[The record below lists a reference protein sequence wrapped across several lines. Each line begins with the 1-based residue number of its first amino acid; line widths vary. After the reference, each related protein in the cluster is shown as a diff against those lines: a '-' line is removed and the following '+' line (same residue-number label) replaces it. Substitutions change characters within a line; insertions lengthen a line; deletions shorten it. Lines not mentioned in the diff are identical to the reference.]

1 MILPDWRRGLLLGSA
16 VLMTACASTSKNGD
30 VQTVLAEGT
39 GNTCQEALG
48 QAKVQ
53 ASDKAVGSFVNSQKS
68 LVADRYY
75 AESINEYS
83 GGVVRQYTVLESKGD
98 SPCRVRI
105 SAEVSLD
112 KKNIALNPN
121 NRSLNLGEVGRFV
134 EKQDEARATLAALIK
149 RPAMFSARMDRLH
162 VSTDN
167 KKNAQIVLQ
176 VSDVAPSE
184 KWYSDLESFLN
195 LQGQRVDF
203 ERAKWSDIGKSL
215 LSLITAPVAV
225 PLGLAPSPFRNQT
238 PRGTEIVNGEGLL
251 CFRNDPQY
259 ETLRCYQTW
268 LAGEALRQ
276 LRSIQLMLVE
286 RSNDN
291 VTSTRQIQKGAYH
304 MVSFRASDYTYQ
316 SKTMGSKRDFY
327 LIEPM
332 GVPFREY
339 LTVNRGALSE
349 ENEFTINVVFGS
361 EVQTS
366 PFVQPAQTG
375 PRGTAPTL
383 RSLTPGT
390 VPPGTLIDTRS
401 RQSI

>member
-1 MILPDWRRGLLLGSA
+1 MSQQFWRCSLVIGAAIFLS
-16 VLMTACASTSKNGD
+16 ACASTPKNGD

-53 ASDKAVGSFVNSQKS
+53 ASDKAVGSFINSQKS

-98 SPCRVRI
+98 SPCVVKIR
-105 SAEVSLD
+105 AEVSLD

-121 NRSLNLGEVGRFV
+121 SRTLNLGEVGRFV
-134 EKQDEARATLAALIK
+134 EKQDEARATLEALIK

-167 KKNAQIVLQ
+167 RKNAQIVLQ

-195 LQGQRVDF
+195 VQGQRVDF

-215 LSLITAPVAV
+215 FSLLTAPVAV
-225 PLGLAPSPFRNQT
+225 PLGLAPSPFKNQT

-259 ETLRCYQTW
+259 GTLRCYQTW
-268 LAGEALRQ
+268 LAGEALRK

-291 VTSTRQIQKGAYH
+291 VTSTRQMQKGAYH

-327 LIEPM
+327 IIEPM

-349 ENEFTINVVFGS
+349 ENEFTILVQFGA
-361 EVQTS
+361 EQPTS
-366 PFVQPAQTG
+366 PFSSQGQPTPQM
-375 PRGTAPTL
+375 
-383 RSLTPGT
+383 RSLNPGALP
-390 VPPGTLIDTRS
+390 VINTRS
-401 RQSI
+401 RQNI

>member
-1 MILPDWRRGLLLGSA
+1 MTTNVMRRFLLLGSA
-16 VLMTACASTSKNGD
+16 VCLVACASSPKNGD
-30 VQTVLAEGT
+30 VKTVQAEGV

-53 ASDKAVGSFVNSQKS
+53 ASDKVVGSFINSQKS
-68 LVADRYY
+68 LVSDKYY
-75 AESINEYS
+75 AESLNEYS
-83 GGVVRQYTVLESKGD
+83 GGVVRQYTVLESKGV
-98 SPCRVRI
+98 SPCVVKI
-105 SAEVSLD
+105 SAEVYLD

-121 NRSLNLGEVGRFV
+121 SRSLNLGEVGRFV
-134 EKQDEARATLAALIK
+134 EKQDSARATLMALIQ
-149 RPAMFSARMDRLH
+149 RPALFSARMDRLY
-162 VSTDN
+162 VSTDS

-184 KWYSDLESFLN
+184 KWYSDLEAFLN
-195 LQGQRVDF
+195 IQGQRVDF
-203 ERAKWSDIGKSL
+203 ERAKWSDIGKSVF
-215 LSLITAPVAV
+215 SLITAPVAV

-238 PRGTEIVNGEGLL
+238 ARGTEIVNGEGLL

-259 ETLRCYQTW
+259 ESLRCYQTW
-268 LAGEALRQ
+268 LAGDALRQ

-304 MVSFRASDYTYQ
+304 MVNFRASDYSYK
-316 SKTMGSKRDFY
+316 SKEMGSKRDFY
-327 LIEPM
+327 IIEPM

-349 ENEFTINVVFGS
+349 ENEFTINVQFGA
-361 EVQTS
+361 EPQTS
-366 PFVQPAQTG
+366 PFRPPA
-375 PRGTAPTL
+375 
-383 RSLTPGT
+383 PGML
-390 VPPGTLIDTRS
+390 PAINTRS

>member
-1 MILPDWRRGLLLGSA
+1 
-16 VLMTACASTSKNGD
+16 MTACATSPQKGD
-30 VQTVLAEGT
+30 VQTIIAEGT
-39 GNTCQEALG
+39 GNSCQEALG

-68 LVADRYY
+68 LVADKYY

-98 SPCRVRI
+98 SPCRIRI

-121 NRSLNLGEVGRFV
+121 SRSLNLGEVGRFV

-162 VSTDN
+162 VSTD
-167 KKNAQIVLQ
+167 KKGNAQIVLQ

-184 KWYSDLESFLN
+184 KWYSDLESFLK

-215 LSLITAPVAV
+215 VSLVTAPVAV
-225 PLGLAPSPFRNQT
+225 PLGLAPSPFKNQT
-238 PRGTEIVNGEGLL
+238 PRGTEIINGEGLL
-251 CFRNDPQY
+251 CFRNDPEY

-268 LAGEALRQ
+268 LAGDALRQ

-304 MVSFRASDYTYQ
+304 MVAFRASDYTYQ

-339 LTVNRGALSE
+339 LTVNREALSE
-349 ENEFTINVVFGS
+349 ENEFTINVVFAS

-366 PFVQPAQTG
+366 PFVQPTQSGVNRTN
-375 PRGTAPTL
+375 TI
-383 RSLTPGT
+383 RSLTPGALPLT
-390 VPPGTLIDTRS
+390 PIRS
-401 RQSI
+401 RQNI

>member
-1 MILPDWRRGLLLGSA
+1 MILLDWRRGLLLGSA
-16 VLMTACASTSKNGD
+16 VLMTACASTAKNGD

-105 SAEVSLD
+105 SADVSLD

-121 NRSLNLGEVGRFV
+121 SRSLNLGEVGRFV

-149 RPAMFSARMDRLH
+149 RPTLFSARMDRLH

-203 ERAKWSDIGKSL
+203 ERSKWSDIGKSL
-215 LSLITAPVAV
+215 LALITAPVAV

-259 ETLRCYQTW
+259 ESLRCYQTW

-291 VTSTRQIQKGAYH
+291 VTSTRQIQNGAYH

-316 SKTMGSKRDFY
+316 SKTMGNKRDFY

-339 LTVNRGALSE
+339 LTVNRGSLSE
-349 ENEFTINVVFGS
+349 ENEFTINVVFGNEPQS
-361 EVQTS
+361 S
-366 PFVQPAQTG
+366 PFVQPAQ
-375 PRGTAPTL
+375 PGTNTI
-383 RSLTPGT
+383 RSLNPGG
-390 VPPGTLIDTRS
+390 PQFIPNRS
-401 RQSI
+401 RQNM

>member
-1 MILPDWRRGLLLGSA
+1 MMHFRLWRRSLVVGSA
-16 VLMTACASTSKNGD
+16 VLLVACASGAKKGD
-30 VQTVLAEGT
+30 AQTVLAEGT

-53 ASDKAVGSFVNSQKS
+53 ASDKVVGSFVNSQKS
-68 LVADRYY
+68 LVADKYY
-75 AESINEYS
+75 AESLNEYS
-83 GGVVRQYTVLESKGD
+83 GGVVRQYTVLESKGV
-98 SPCRVRI
+98 SPCVVKI
-105 SAEVSLD
+105 SAEVYLD

-121 NRSLNLGEVGRFV
+121 SRSLNLGEVGRFV
-134 EKQDEARATLAALIK
+134 DKQDEAKATLSALIT
-149 RPAMFSARMDRLH
+149 RPKMFSARMDRLY
-162 VSTDN
+162 VTTDS

-203 ERAKWSDIGKSL
+203 ERSKWSDIGKSVM
-215 LSLITAPVAV
+215 SLIAAPVAV

-238 PRGTEIVNGEGLL
+238 SRGTEIVNGEGLL

-259 ETLRCYQTW
+259 ESLRCYQTW
-268 LAGEALRQ
+268 LAGDALKQ

-304 MVSFRASDYTYQ
+304 MVTFRASDYTYK
-316 SKTMGSKRDFY
+316 SKEMGSKRDFY
-327 LIEPM
+327 IIEPM

-349 ENEFTINVVFGS
+349 ENEFTINVQFAP
-361 EVQTS
+361 ETQTT
-366 PFVQPAQTG
+366 PFRQQ
-375 PRGTAPTL
+375 
-383 RSLTPGT
+383 TPG
-390 VPPGTLIDTRS
+390 VLPVMNTRS
-401 RQSI
+401 RQNI

>member
-1 MILPDWRRGLLLGSA
+1 MTLQHWRRGLLLGSA
-16 VLMTACASTSKNGD
+16 VFLTACASTSKNGD

-68 LVADRYY
+68 LVADKYY

-105 SAEVSLD
+105 SADVSLD

-121 NRSLNLGEVGRFV
+121 SRSLNLGEVGRFV

-149 RPAMFSARMDRLH
+149 RPTLFSARMDRLH

-203 ERAKWSDIGKSL
+203 ERSKWSDIGKSL
-215 LSLITAPVAV
+215 LALITAPVAV

-259 ETLRCYQTW
+259 ESLRCYQTW

-316 SKTMGSKRDFY
+316 SKTMGNKRDFY

-339 LTVNRGALSE
+339 LTVNRGSLSE
-349 ENEFTINVVFGS
+349 ENEFTINVVFGNES
-361 EVQTS
+361 QTS
-366 PFVQPAQTG
+366 PFVQPAQ
-375 PRGTAPTL
+375 PGTNMI
-383 RSLTPGT
+383 RSLNPGG
-390 VPPGTLIDTRS
+390 PQFIPNRS
-401 RQSI
+401 RQNM

>member
-1 MILPDWRRGLLLGSA
+1 MSLQHGRRLLLLGCA
-16 VLMTACASTSKNGD
+16 VFLTACASTPKNGD

-68 LVADRYY
+68 LVADKYY

-121 NRSLNLGEVGRFV
+121 SRSLNLGEVGRFV

-316 SKTMGSKRDFY
+316 SKTMGNKRDFY

-339 LTVNRGALSE
+339 LTVNHGSLSE
-349 ENEFTINVVFGS
+349 ENEFTINVVFGN
-361 EVQTS
+361 EPQTS
-366 PFVQPAQTG
+366 PFVQPAQ
-375 PRGTAPTL
+375 PGTNTI
-383 RSLTPGT
+383 RSLNPGG
-390 VPPGTLIDTRS
+390 PQFIPNRS
-401 RQSI
+401 RQSL

>member
-1 MILPDWRRGLLLGSA
+1 MLRLGWRHSLTLSA
-16 VLMTACASTSKNGD
+16 VLLMTACASSPQKGD
-30 VQTVLAEGT
+30 VQTIIAEGS

-98 SPCRVRI
+98 SPCRIRI

-121 NRSLNLGEVGRFV
+121 SRSLNLGEVGRFV

-162 VSTDN
+162 VSTD
-167 KKNAQIVLQ
+167 KKGNAQIVLQ

-184 KWYSDLESFLN
+184 KWYSDLESFLR

-203 ERAKWSDIGKSL
+203 ERAKWSDIGKSIV
-215 LSLITAPVAV
+215 SLVTAPVAV
-225 PLGLAPSPFRNQT
+225 PLGLAPSPFKNQT
-238 PRGTEIVNGEGLL
+238 PRGTEIINGEGLL
-251 CFRNDPQY
+251 CFRNDPEY

-268 LAGEALRQ
+268 LAGDALRQ

-304 MVSFRASDYTYQ
+304 MVAFRASDYTYQ

-339 LTVNRGALSE
+339 LTVNREALSE
-349 ENEFTINVVFGS
+349 ENEFTINVVFAGD
-361 EVQTS
+361 VQAA
-366 PFVQPAQTG
+366 PFVQPAQSG
-375 PRGTAPTL
+375 VNRVNTL
-383 RSLTPGT
+383 RSLTPGALPLT
-390 VPPGTLIDTRS
+390 PIRS
-401 RQSI
+401 RQNI

>member
-1 MILPDWRRGLLLGSA
+1 MMHFRLWRRSLVVGSA
-16 VLMTACASTSKNGD
+16 VLLVACASGAKKGD
-30 VQTVLAEGT
+30 AQTVLAEGT

-53 ASDKAVGSFVNSQKS
+53 ASDKVVGSFVNSQKS
-68 LVADRYY
+68 LVADKYY
-75 AESINEYS
+75 AESLNEYS
-83 GGVVRQYTVLESKGD
+83 GGVVRQYTVLESKGV
-98 SPCRVRI
+98 SPCVVKI
-105 SAEVSLD
+105 SAEVYLD

-121 NRSLNLGEVGRFV
+121 SRSLNLGEVGRFV
-134 EKQDEARATLAALIK
+134 DKQDEAKATLSALIT
-149 RPAMFSARMDRLH
+149 RPKMFSARMDRLY
-162 VSTDN
+162 VSTDS

-203 ERAKWSDIGKSL
+203 ERSKWSDIGKSVM
-215 LSLITAPVAV
+215 SLIAAPVAV

-238 PRGTEIVNGEGLL
+238 SRGTEIVNGEGLL

-259 ETLRCYQTW
+259 ESLRCYQTW
-268 LAGEALRQ
+268 LAGDALKQ

-304 MVSFRASDYTYQ
+304 MVTFRASDYTYK
-316 SKTMGSKRDFY
+316 SKEMGSKRDFY
-327 LIEPM
+327 IIEPM

-349 ENEFTINVVFGS
+349 ENEFTINVQFAP
-361 EVQTS
+361 ETQTT
-366 PFVQPAQTG
+366 PFRQQ
-375 PRGTAPTL
+375 
-383 RSLTPGT
+383 TPG
-390 VPPGTLIDTRS
+390 VLPVMNTRS
-401 RQSI
+401 RQNI

>member
-1 MILPDWRRGLLLGSA
+1 MHLKHWRRALVMGCA
-16 VLMTACASTSKNGD
+16 VLLVACASTPKKGD

-53 ASDKAVGSFVNSQKS
+53 ASDKVVGSFVNSQKS
-68 LVADRYY
+68 LVSDKYY
-75 AESINEYS
+75 AESLNEYS
-83 GGVVRQYTVLESKGD
+83 GGVVRQYTVLESKGV
-98 SPCRVRI
+98 SPCVIKI
-105 SAEVSLD
+105 SAEVYLD

-121 NRSLNLGEVGRFV
+121 SRSLNLGEVGRFV
-134 EKQDEARATLAALIK
+134 DKQDEAKATLSALIL
-149 RPAMFSARMDRLH
+149 RPNMFSARMDRLH
-162 VSTDN
+162 VTTDS

-184 KWYSDLESFLN
+184 KWYSDLEAFLN
-195 LQGQRVDF
+195 VQGQRIDF
-203 ERAKWSDIGKSL
+203 ERSKWSDIGKSV

-225 PLGLAPSPFRNQT
+225 PLGMAPSPFKNQT
-238 PRGTEIVNGEGLL
+238 ARGTEIVNGEGLL

-259 ETLRCYQTW
+259 ESLRCYQTW
-268 LAGEALRQ
+268 LAGDALRQ
-276 LRSIQLMLVE
+276 LRSVQLMLVE

-304 MVSFRASDYTYQ
+304 MVAFRASDYTYK
-316 SKTMGSKRDFY
+316 SKEMGSKRDFY
-327 LIEPM
+327 IIEPM

-349 ENEFTINVVFGS
+349 ENEFTIHVQFGV
-361 EVQTS
+361 EPQTS
-366 PFVQPAQTG
+366 PFRPQIPGVLPA
-375 PRGTAPTL
+375 
-383 RSLTPGT
+383 
-390 VPPGTLIDTRS
+390 INTRS